1 MSFHGKRLRN
11 TKLLNTNKLKPNDTH
26 TFVCD
31 SGGYSMLMF

>member
-1 MSFHGKRLRN
+1 MPFDGKRLRN

-31 SGGYSMLMF
+31 SSGYSMLMF